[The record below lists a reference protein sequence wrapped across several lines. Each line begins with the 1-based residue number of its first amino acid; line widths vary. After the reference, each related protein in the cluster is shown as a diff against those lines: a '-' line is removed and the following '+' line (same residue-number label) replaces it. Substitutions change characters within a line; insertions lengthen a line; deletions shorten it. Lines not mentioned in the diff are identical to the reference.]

1 MIMTMISDDGND
13 DDDDDADYTDDDDDD
28 DNNVSSLFCFF
39 AFMLPFHL
47 VVLFLR
53 FFLSKCSKCQ
63 YRVSIFFLVIK
74 FPGSGCSNTG

>member
-1 MIMTMISDDGND
+1 MIMTMISDNGND
-13 DDDDDADYTDDDDDD
+13 DDDDYADDDD

-74 FPGSGCSNTG
+74 FPGFGCSNTG